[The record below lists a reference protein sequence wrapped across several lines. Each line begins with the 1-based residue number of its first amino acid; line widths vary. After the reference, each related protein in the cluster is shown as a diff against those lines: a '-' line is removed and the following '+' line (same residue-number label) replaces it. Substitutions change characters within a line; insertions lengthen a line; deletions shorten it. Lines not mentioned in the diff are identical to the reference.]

1 MSLAVGGTGDIGG
14 SSGAGEARQG
24 RATRAKPAGQRA
36 TLRLTA
42 SHFALYRAYLEGL
55 EERTLHTHYGA
66 PGTDVR
72 VTRRTLAT
80 LRDTLTI
87 AARRAGD
94 RDAVHLLRL
103 KPGSLPAEAH
113 AGGAE
118 GAAGEAA
125 VPPTLDAFRDAI
137 DPDHVYSERDLLT
150 LYLETYPPA
159 RSPAIDRKVARNRR
173 LRERQDAAL
182 ARMEAALVEAP
193 RPDHELEGWFAPFLV
208 ARLAEAGVTTFAQ
221 LLGLIRRRRQRWYT
235 AVPRLGAVG
244 AERIVAFVDQHADSL
259 GYLSPLAMT
268 PRRQLPV
275 GHPALQPVARA
286 PADVAPLEALR
297 VPAEFDGSTGLNRA
311 PVPAHQAELNTD
323 LQAVRAWIENRDLW
337 PAVTDAGGLHRHSVQ
352 PGKVGELPSL
362 LGGLVREPGSDVPP
376 R

>member
-1 MSLAVGGTGDIGG
+1 MRHAVESTGDIGG
-14 SSGAGEARQG
+14 SSGAGEACQV
-24 RATRAKPAGQRA
+24 RAARAKPAGQPA
-36 TLRLTA
+36 TLRFTPA
-42 SHFALYRAYLEGL
+42 HFALYRAYLEGL
-55 EERTLHTHYGA
+55 DERTLHAHYGA

-72 VTRRTLAT
+72 VTRRTLVT

-87 AARRAGD
+87 AACRAGD

-118 GAAGEAA
+118 GEAA

-159 RSPAIDRKVARNRR
+159 RLPTIDRKVARNRR

-182 ARMEAALVEAP
+182 ARMEAVLVEAP

-208 ARLAEAGVTTFAQ
+208 TRLAEAGVATFAQ

-244 AERIVAFVDQHADSL
+244 AERIVAFVDQHAESL
-259 GYLSPLAMT
+259 GYLS
-268 PRRQLPV
+268 
-275 GHPALQPVARA
+275 
-286 PADVAPLEALR
+286 
-297 VPAEFDGSTGLNRA
+297 
-311 PVPAHQAELNTD
+311 
-323 LQAVRAWIENRDLW
+323 
-337 PAVTDAGGLHRHSVQ
+337 
-352 PGKVGELPSL
+352 
-362 LGGLVREPGSDVPP
+362 
-376 R
+376 